1 MTQANQELI
10 LKALDGDA
18 VRTLERWI
26 NYAVQ
31 GVPSSF
37 HILDRTEIPT
47 TTQLVEEEACSQTGK
62 QPVSCRT
69 SQHRANQQGLTT

>member
-18 VRTLERWI
+18 VRTPERWI

-37 HILDRTEIPT
+37 CILDRTEIPT
-47 TTQLVEEEACSQTGK
+47 TTQLVEEEAC
-62 QPVSCRT
+62 
-69 SQHRANQQGLTT
+69 L